1 MAPKKTVSSVR
12 VSEAGEKA
20 IDKLNVKEFRE
31 RFRIPHDVLIDLVN
45 EEEVIPTEKEFS
57 PFVADNAGLEL
68 RGHLVDWVEKAS
80 FAYVC
85 KLFEIDPKERAYKTL
100 LSARNLTEVVR
111 EPQEY
116 VINILPR
123 KLAKD
128 EIEPTPPKEFP
139 PPQTTYEGE
148 VMIEEPVNA
157 APYSISSGPGRMSG
171 LNHSGPSLVAAARL
185 ANVAEEAASINR
197 PGNLNPDADAAE
209 TAPLEEAGAESQ
221 SQPSDDPDRLAI
233 VLVKGPPLKKPRLT
247 RDLQSGLFERLQE
260 RQQEIEISCASAHD
274 AHPDGGEVEMATE
287 TSAVPAIIPAE
298 DASGPMCPDEDM
310 GAPIPG
316 QELPSASSPEEESAD
331 DAAPASPF
339 SYAELE
345 VKLKQITPDWKAIKP
360 SAQMFDMIETLVRGL
375 RSMSQQH
382 DLFTQLLQTADYMRT
397 FSSRHQ
403 EIENQL
409 RLRTEEAEANLS
421 TLREENEALQVELA
435 EAKGREESTAGR
447 LHEAEEE
454 RYKARYSFNSSK

>member
-1 MAPKKTVSSVR
+1 
-12 VSEAGEKA
+12 
-20 IDKLNVKEFRE
+20 
-31 RFRIPHDVLIDLVN
+31 
-45 EEEVIPTEKEFS
+45 
-57 PFVADNAGLEL
+57 
-68 RGHLVDWVEKAS
+68 
-80 FAYVC
+80 
-85 KLFEIDPKERAYKTL
+85 
-100 LSARNLTEVVR
+100 
-111 EPQEY
+111 
-116 VINILPR
+116 
-123 KLAKD
+123 
-128 EIEPTPPKEFP
+128 
-139 PPQTTYEGE
+139 
-148 VMIEEPVNA
+148 
-157 APYSISSGPGRMSG
+157 MSG

-287 TSAVPAIIPAE
+287 TSAAPAIIPAE
-298 DASGPMCPDEDM
+298 DASGP
-310 GAPIPG
+310 I
-316 QELPSASSPEEESAD
+316 
-331 DAAPASPF
+331 PF

-397 FSSRHQ
+397 FSSRRQ

-409 RLRTEEAEANLS
+409 RLRMEEAEASLS
-421 TLREENEALQVELA
+421 TMREENEALRVELA

-447 LHEAEEE
+447 LHEAEGEA
-454 RYKARYSFNSSK
+454 ARLRDELSHSGQKF